1 MVDLASGKLLAREPQ
16 ESGDWFDAARRAALG
31 IGPLDGTWI
40 DVCGLAGGR
49 LPDATADGWR
59 AQAAG
64 DCVTISAPGCQPLQ
78 INESEELR
86 AFGFSPDGT
95 SFVIATPSSLA
106 IYRRKSEGH
115 AAADAILELQRAFDD
130 AELRG
135 DADRL
140 DALLADDFRSIGE
153 QGYQLGKREWIDRHR
168 DFRYLSI
175 ETTELDV
182 RNYDKTAI
190 VRCAQRSR
198 ASWRGEEMAL
208 AVRLSQVWI
217 RQPDGWRLVAI
228 QFSALGSG

>member
-1 MVDLASGKLLAREPQ
+1 M
-16 ESGDWFDAARRAALG
+16 
-31 IGPLDGTWI
+31 
-40 DVCGLAGGR
+40 GR
-49 LPDATADGWR
+49 MPSTYQHEGEGHATAD
-59 AQAAG
+59 
-64 DCVTISAPGCQPLQ
+64 V
-78 INESEELR
+78 
-86 AFGFSPDGT
+86 
-95 SFVIATPSSLA
+95 
-106 IYRRKSEGH
+106 
-115 AAADAILELQRAFDD
+115 ILELQRAFDD

-228 QFSALGSG
+228 QFSALRSG